1 MFLAGFIGW
10 VWDAFDFFSVT
21 MTVTELASTFNV
33 STASVTWVSRST
45 DLGILAMLTSFW
57 AGDHRYVDA
66 SIRGRFFLWLPS
78 RSVWEEI
85 RHDSQPFPLRCP

>member
-1 MFLAGFIGW
+1 MFLAGFISW

-33 STASVTWVSRST
+33 STASVTWVSRLTS
-45 DLGILAMLTSFW
+45 LWLLVMLTSFCV
-57 AGDHRYVDA
+57 GDHRYVNA
-66 SIRGRFFLWLPS
+66 SIRWRSFLRFPS

-85 RHDSQPFPLRCP
+85 RHDGQPLLFHCP